1 MIESV
6 RRSGTRL
13 TVRGRL
19 TGAPS
24 ARYTVEIFA
33 NRVPG
38 SGEGELYL
46 GDVVT
51 MSDAAGNG
59 IFSFIVDAAQVGAM
73 PATFTATLTS
83 SRDGATSEFSKPVGV
98 SE

>member
-1 MIESV
+1 
-6 RRSGTRL
+6 
-13 TVRGRL
+13 
-19 TGAPS
+19 
-24 ARYTVEIFA
+24 VEIFA
-33 NRVPG
+33 NRLPG

-59 IFSFIVDAAQVGAM
+59 VFSFVVDAARVGAM